1 MKRLLLGLVRS
12 KPRVSTG
19 FQPETIAFLTPKVVK
34 QLTPKSPQI
43 CTIFSKSGTSPEPV
57 GKICAPLQK
66 AGFRPFFG
74 RFLVHFWPF
83 PTGGRIFPTGS
94 RLVPDW
100 FPTGSRFAKS
110 GAEICHLTSGVRFW
124 PNFEDALISVNAR
137 MDNLLEKGKCLE
149 GNPLGKGNDFTPS
162 MLLRQLHG
170 NPQEVS
176 SKFPNP
182 KKWILSI
189 KFSPNNCFLTPKK

>member
-1 MKRLLLGLVRS
+1 VVDFWSIFGPSRLV
-12 KPRVSTG
+12 
-19 FQPETIAFLTPKVVK
+19 
-34 QLTPKSPQI
+34 
-43 CTIFSKSGTSPEPV
+43 
-57 GKICAPLQK
+57 
-66 AGFRPFFG
+66 AGF
-74 RFLVHFWPF
+74 
-83 PTGGRIFPTGS
+83 S
-94 RLVPDW
+94 RLVPGW
-100 FPTGSRFAKS
+100 FPTGCRVAKS

-124 PNFEDALISVNAR
+124 PNFEDALFSVNAG

>member
-12 KPRVSTG
+12 KPRVSAG

-43 CTIFSKSGTSPEPV
+43 CTIFSNREPV
-57 GKICAPLQK
+57 RNQSGKSAHRFKKPVVDFWSIFGPSRLVD
-66 AGFRPFFG
+66 GF
-74 RFLVHFWPF
+74 
-83 PTGGRIFPTGS
+83 S

-124 PNFEDALISVNAR
+124 PNFEDALFSVNAG